1 MRRWNGWGEET
12 TSYPF
17 PESAARYLAALI
29 GEGSPAPDASLE
41 QALASVPSSR
51 LPAHPLIKTE
61 PLERLLHARG
71 QSLPD
76 WVDLR
81 SGRIAGVPDGVAYPT
96 SDEEVRLLLGFG
108 RQAGVRLIPY
118 GGGTSVVGH
127 INPPQGDRPV
137 LTIDLTHMDRLLHLD
152 GASHLA
158 TFEAGVRGPH
168 LEAQLAPHGLTLGHF
183 PQSFELSTLGG
194 WIATRSSGQQSYHY
208 GRIEDHFLG
217 GHMESF
223 LGPLDLPAL
232 PASAAGPDVRHI
244 LLGSEGRIG
253 VITRATLRVHPLPE
267 TEGFYGVF
275 FRDWASGA
283 EAVREITQ
291 ARAPVAML
299 RLSDAM
305 ETETTL
311 ALSGKERLV
320 RWADRGLRLLRYSGS
335 RSLLIYGVT
344 GEARLARLARRI
356 VEGTA
361 RRHGGLPSG
370 ALIGRMWRKSR
381 FLTPYLRN
389 TLWEHGYAIDTVE
402 TAVPWSEV
410 QILAD
415 DVRASLASALGDRGE
430 RVLAF
435 THLSHVYPVGASV
448 YTTFLWRR
456 GSDPDETLERWNH
469 LKIAASETI
478 VAHGGTISHQHGVG
492 SDHRHYLGH
501 EKGAVGLA
509 LIRSALR
516 AADPDGLLNPGKLLP
531 EEP

>member
-1 MRRWNGWGEET
+1 MDPLSSIST
-12 TSYPF
+12 
-17 PESAARYLAALI
+17 AR
-29 GEGSPAPDASLE
+29 
-41 QALASVPSSR
+41 
-51 LPAHPLIKTE
+51 
-61 PLERLLHARG
+61 
-71 QSLPD
+71 
-76 WVDLR
+76 
-81 SGRIAGVPDGVAYPT
+81 PT
-96 SDEEVRLLLGFG
+96 
-108 RQAGVRLIPY
+108 
-118 GGGTSVVGH
+118 
-127 INPPQGDRPV
+127 
-137 LTIDLTHMDRLLHLD
+137 
-152 GASHLA
+152 A
-158 TFEAGVRGPH
+158 TFEAGVAQPT

-244 LLGSEGRIG
+244 ILGSEGRIG

-356 VEGTA
+356 IEEPPDA
-361 RRHGGLPSG
+361 
-370 ALIGRMWRKSR
+370 
-381 FLTPYLRN
+381 
-389 TLWEHGYAIDTVE
+389 
-402 TAVPWSEV
+402 TAVCPP
-410 QILAD
+410 A
-415 DVRASLASALGDRGE
+415 
-430 RVLAF
+430 
-435 THLSHVYPVGASV
+435 P
-448 YTTFLWRR
+448 
-456 GSDPDETLERWNH
+456 
-469 LKIAASETI
+469 
-478 VAHGGTISHQHGVG
+478 
-492 SDHRHYLGH
+492 
-501 EKGAVGLA
+501 
-509 LIRSALR
+509 
-516 AADPDGLLNPGKLLP
+516 
-531 EEP
+531 

>member
-12 TSYPF
+12 TSYPL
-17 PESAARYLAALI
+17 PESAARYLESLV
-29 GEGSPAPDASLE
+29 GEGSPTPDASLE
-41 QALASVPSSR
+41 QALASVPASR
-51 LPAHPLIKTE
+51 LPSHPLIKTE
-61 PLERLLHARG
+61 AIERLLHARG
-71 QSLPD
+71 QSLSD

-81 SGRIAGVPDGVAYPT
+81 SGGLSAAPDGVAYPT
-96 SDEEVRLLLGFG
+96 SDDEVRLLLEWG
-108 RQAGVRLIPY
+108 RQAGVWLVPY

-137 LTIDLTHMDRLLHLD
+137 LTIDLTRMDRLLHLD
-152 GASHLA
+152 ETSHLA

-168 LEAQLAPHGLTLGHF
+168 LEAQLAPHGFTLGHF

-217 GHMESF
+217 GHLESL
-223 LGPLDLPAL
+223 LGPLDLPSL
-232 PASAAGPDVRHI
+232 PASAAGPDVRH
-244 LLGSEGRIG
+244 LVLGSEGRIG

-275 FRDWASGA
+275 FRDWASGT
-283 EAVREITQ
+283 EAVREIVQ
-291 ARAPVAML
+291 ARAPFSML

-311 ALSGKERLV
+311 ALSGKDQLV
-320 RWADRGLRLLRYSGS
+320 RWADRGLRALRYTGS
-335 RSLLIYGVT
+335 RCLLIYGVT
-344 GEARLARLARRI
+344 GKARLTGVARGM
-356 VEGTA
+356 VEATA
-361 RRHGGLPSG
+361 RRRGGLPTG
-370 ALIGRMWRKSR
+370 NLIGRMWRKSR

-389 TLWEHGYAIDTVE
+389 TLWERGYALDTVE

-410 QILAD
+410 RPLAD
-415 DVRASLASALGDRGE
+415 DVRAALASALADRGE

-456 GSDPDETLERWNH
+456 ATDPDETLDRWVH
-469 LKIAASETI
+469 LKTAASETI
-478 VAHGGTISHQHGVG
+478 VARGGTISHQHGVG
-492 SDHRHYLGH
+492 ADHRSYLIH
-501 EKGAVGLA
+501 EKGAVGLE
-509 LIRSALR
+509 LIRSALHT
-516 AADPDGLLNPGKLLP
+516 ADPDGLLNPGKLIP
-531 EEP
+531 EE